1 MYKLFLACRSLLF
14 YVLMFSSA
22 ILFML
27 GMYLTLMLPF
37 QIRLG
42 IGRSWTRLSTDLA
55 KWICGI
61 SYEVKGLE
69 HIPKQPVV
77 FLSRHESAWETMSF
91 AGILPPVVYVC
102 KKSLMKVPIIG
113 WGMYISRQ
121 IPIDRSQGVRA
132 FKKVIKEGKERL
144 AQGLSIAIFPEGTR
158 ALPGHFP
165 QFHKT
170 GAALAKA
177 CNALV
182 VPIALNS
189 GHCWPKNSFIKYPGK
204 ITVVIGEP
212 IDSQSHSADEISQL
226 CQEWIKQKLISL
238 NSD

>member
-1 MYKLFLACRSLLF
+1 MYKLFLALRSLIF
-14 YVLMFSSA
+14 YVLMISTALF
-22 ILFML
+22 FML
-27 GMYLTLMLPF
+27 GMYLTLMFPF
-37 QIRLG
+37 QVRLS
-42 IGRSWTRLSTDLA
+42 IGRSWTRLSTQLA

-69 HIPKQPVV
+69 HLPAQPVV

-91 AGILPPVVYVC
+91 AGILPPLVYVC
-102 KKSLMKVPIIG
+102 KKSLMMVPIIG

-132 FKKVIKEGKERL
+132 FKKVIEQGKNRL
-144 AQGLSIAIFPEGTR
+144 QQGLSIAIFPEGTR
-158 ALPGHFP
+158 VTPGQYPH
-165 QFHKT
+165 FHKT

-177 CNALV
+177 CGAPV

-212 IDSQSHSADEISQL
+212 IDSKAYSAEEISHL
-226 CQEWIKQKLISL
+226 CYEWIKQERQ
-238 NSD
+238 